1 MILKDIFQKPIDRP
15 IEGVIKAD
23 DDTSLHL
30 ELEEY
35 VLTSE
40 ISQRLESF
48 LDAYNNYEGAN
59 GVWISGFFGSG
70 KSHLLKILSLV
81 LGNRSI
87 GGSPALDHFLP
98 KCDGNEILRGDL
110 RRAVATPS
118 QSILFN
124 IDQKADVISKT
135 QVDALL
141 SVFVKVFDEH
151 CGYYGK
157 QGHIA
162 QFERDL
168 DGRNLY
174 AQFKEKYRE
183 IAGLSWEHGREQ
195 ALLESDNI
203 TAAYVAVVGIRGV
216 GLGVSENQSLT
227 PNPSPLAPGL
237 LDKYRSEYKLSIEDF
252 ANQVNDYIQTR
263 EANFRLNF
271 FVDEVG
277 QYIADNTKLM
287 TNLQTIAES
296 LATKCRGRAWV
307 IVTAQ
312 EDMSSIIGDMGKKP
326 GNDFTKIQ
334 ARFANRMKLTS
345 ANVSEVIQ
353 RRLLEKNETGITILT
368 DIYHREAN
376 NLKTLFDFIDGAQTY
391 RNFRDRDHFIHAY
404 PFIPYQFDL
413 FQKAIQNLSVHD
425 AFEGQHSSVGERS
438 MLGVFQE
445 VAKQILEHEIG
456 HLATFDLMFAGL
468 RSALK
473 SKIQSAIHMAENN
486 LENPFAIKLLKALF
500 LVKYINDFKAT
511 AKNLRILMLDGFNRD
526 IKNLTRQVDEALDL
540 LEQQTYIQRHG
551 EEYEFLTNE
560 EKDVE
565 DEIKATEIDLSE
577 AAAELAK
584 IAFDQILKIQKIHY
598 PGNDHNYP
606 FGRKMGTQLYGR
618 EQELTIHLIS
628 PFNDS
633 YEQSLKTQ
641 SIGRDELLVIMAPD
655 KRLVADLLLLKR
667 TEKYIRQNVT
677 ITQKDSVRNI
687 LLEKTARNRERLQNL
702 EQQTKTS
709 LGRAALFIAGQESE
723 ETSEDPQTRITGACQ
738 KLITRT
744 YPNLAMLP
752 GINYTEKQ
760 ILEILRQTQ
769 PSLMGLSEAE
779 QEMLSYIQNNQ
790 STGVRTT
797 VKVLV
802 EKFEGKP
809 HGWYLMAIICT
820 LAKLC
825 ALGKIEVRA
834 DGTLLDDVK
843 LEQALKNTRSYASL
857 ILEPQVEFSASQ
869 TRALKEFFN
878 DFFDRPP
885 QSQDAKALAL
895 ETGEA
900 LQNLKQALNDLYQKN
915 TSYPFLSGLKEPLAA
930 VTALTGK
937 PYAFYLTE
945 LTRQEDDL
953 LNLKEENTDPI
964 LRFMEG
970 SGRAIYDEIQE
981 FLQNQESN
989 FNYLEDDAAENLR
1002 TIVNNPACYK
1012 NHTMPEAK
1020 TLLDSTRHKLQNQI
1034 EKEKNRA
1041 VQTIVELEERLTG
1054 MGKFAEIPSGTQLE
1068 IKERFKKCR
1077 DTLTRQ
1083 TLIAVINDN
1092 LHRFE
1097 NNDYQQ
1103 MLASV
1108 HARRRPPEPQPES
1121 QDFDFGPPPNK
1132 PPIIKET
1139 LPPLVPLNTIKPTFN
1154 QALLATEEEVD
1165 LYLSS
1170 LKEAL
1175 MREINEH
1182 KEISL

>member
-1 MILKDIFQKPIDRP
+1 MILKEIFQKPIDRS

-23 DDTSLHL
+23 DDTSLNL

-81 LGNRSI
+81 LENRSI
-87 GGSPALDHFLP
+87 SGAPALNLFLP

-110 RRAVATPS
+110 KRAAAVPS

-168 DGRNLY
+168 NSRDLY
-174 AQFKEKYRE
+174 QAFKEKYRE
-183 IAGLSWEHGREQ
+183 IAGLPWENGREQ
-195 ALLESDNI
+195 ALLEGENI
-203 TAAYVAVVGIRGV
+203 ATAYAAITNTAK
-216 GLGVSENQSLT
+216 ENTTSI
-227 PNPSPLAPGL
+227 

-252 ANQVNDYIQTR
+252 ANHVNNYIQSQ
-263 EANFRLNF
+263 AAGFRLNF

-312 EDMSSIIGDMGKKP
+312 EDMSSIIGDMNKKP

-353 RRLLEKNETGITILT
+353 RRLLDKNENGIKILA
-368 DIYHREAN
+368 DIYHQEAN

-391 RNFRDRDHFIHAY
+391 RNFRDREHFIHAY

-413 FQKAIQNLSVHD
+413 FQKAIQNLSIHD

-445 VAKQILEHEIG
+445 VAVQILQHEIG
-456 HLATFDLMFAGL
+456 HLATFDLMFAGI

-486 LENPFAIKLLKALF
+486 LENPFAVRLLKALF

-526 IKNLTRQVDEALDL
+526 IKALTRQVEEALDL
-540 LEQQTYIQRHG
+540 LEQQTYIQRNG
-551 EEYEFLTNE
+551 DEYEFLTNE
-560 EKDVE
+560 EKDIE
-565 DEIKATEIDLSE
+565 HEIKATEVDLAE
-577 AAAELAK
+577 AADELAK
-584 IAFDQILKIQKIHY
+584 IAFEQILKIQKVHY
-598 PGNDHNYP
+598 AGNDHNYS
-606 FGRKMGTQLYGR
+606 FGRKMDNRLYGR
-618 EQELTIHLIS
+618 EQELCIHLIS
-628 PFNDS
+628 PFNDHD
-633 YEQSLKTQ
+633 EKTVKTQ
-641 SIGRDELLVIMAPD
+641 SVGRDELLVIMPPD
-655 KRLVADLLLLKR
+655 KRLLDDLMLHKR

-677 ITQKDSVRNI
+677 ITQKDSVRHI
-687 LLEKTARNRERLQNL
+687 LSEKTSRNRERLQNL
-702 EQQTKTS
+702 QQQVKTI
-709 LGRAALFIAGQESE
+709 LRRAQLFIGGQEIE
-723 ETSEDPQTRITGACQ
+723 ETSEEPQTRITSACQ

-752 GINYTEKQ
+752 GISYTEKH

-769 PSLMGLSEAE
+769 PSLLGLSEAE
-779 QEMLSYIQNNQ
+779 QEMFAFIQSNQ
-790 STGVRTT
+790 STGIRTT

-802 EKFEGKP
+802 DKFEGKP

-834 DGTLLDDVK
+834 DGTLLDDTK
-843 LEQALKNTRSYASL
+843 LEQALKNTRSHANL
-857 ILEPQVEFSASQ
+857 ILEPQAEFSASQ

-895 ETGEA
+895 ETGTA
-900 LQNLKQALNDLYQKN
+900 LQQLKQTLDDLYHKN
-915 TSYPFLSGLKEPLAA
+915 SRYPFLINLKEPRAA
-930 VTALTGK
+930 VTAVTGK

-945 LTRQEDDL
+945 LTEQEDKL
-953 LNLKEENTDPI
+953 LDLKEESIDPI
-964 LRFMEG
+964 IRFMEG
-970 SGRAIYDEIQE
+970 PGKTIYDEVQN
-981 FLQNQESN
+981 FRQNQEAN
-989 FNYLEDDAAENLR
+989 FSYLENDAENRLR
-1002 TIVNNPACYK
+1002 TIINDPACYK
-1012 NHTMPEAK
+1012 NNTMQTAK
-1020 TLLDSTRHKLQNQI
+1020 TLLAEIRNEVQSLL
-1034 EKEKNRA
+1034 EKEKSRA
-1041 VQTIVELEERLTG
+1041 LKTINELENRLTG
-1054 MGKFAEIPSGTQLE
+1054 MDKFTALPAGIQLE
-1068 IKERFKKCR
+1068 IKNKFEHCR
-1077 DTLTRQ
+1077 SHTARQ
-1083 TLIAVINDN
+1083 TLIAVINDSI
-1092 LHRFE
+1092 HRFE

-1103 MLASV
+1103 ILAQV
-1108 HARRRPPEPQPES
+1108 RTWQPPAPKPENNNFAPGPTEKEPQTVKEPPPPE
-1121 QDFDFGPPPNK
+1121 
-1132 PPIIKET
+1132 
-1139 LPPLVPLNTIKPTFN
+1139 LVPINKIKPAFN
-1154 QALLATEEEVD
+1154 PALLATETEVD
-1165 LYLSS
+1165 RYLSS
-1170 LKEAL
+1170 LKDAL
-1175 MREINEH
+1175 MREINDH